1 MPNRDLEFLYEVG
14 SLRNMDRGW
23 IQHLGTPCASVL
35 EHTVRVIWIA
45 LTITRREQPAHPEP
59 IDENKI
65 IKMALTHDI
74 GETRVSDLSYMQKV
88 YVTADEERA
97 VHDLFDGTVVANYEE
112 IAREYESRL
121 SIEAK
126 IVKDADNLDL
136 DMEMKE
142 LEERGHQLPK
152 KWFDNHRQNMR
163 DNKLYTQAAKQLWDE
178 IWASNPADW
187 HMSSNKWI
195 KNPDAGK

>member
-45 LTITRREQPAHPEP
+45 LTIARREQPAQAEP
-59 IDENKI
+59 IDENKL

-112 IAREYESRL
+112 ISKEYESRL
-121 SIEAK
+121 SLEAK

-142 LEERGHQLPK
+142 LQERGHKLPD
-152 KWFDNHRQNMR
+152 KWIAIHRRDMR
-163 DNKLYTQAAKQLWDE
+163 DKKLYTESAKKLWDE
-178 IWASNPADW
+178 IQASDPADW
-187 HMSSNKWI
+187 HMMSNKWI
-195 KNPDAGK
+195 TNPHAGK